1 MTDSGLIGTS
11 PCLRDVLNSV
21 RLVAQTDSAV
31 LIQGETGTG
40 KELIAKMLHQE
51 SQRRSGPFVKLNC
64 AAVPAD
70 LLESEL
76 FGHERGAFTGA
87 LTRTT
92 GRFQVAHRGTLF
104 LDEIADLPLELQPK
118 FLRVLQEHEFER
130 IGSTNTIRV
139 DVRIVAAT
147 NQDLAGMVN
156 ERRFRADLFYR
167 LNVFPILIPPLRER
181 PEDIPI
187 LATHFAA
194 MFAKQMNKGLIS
206 IPDPVMNILG
216 GYDWPGNI
224 RELQNVIERS
234 VIVSTGPILRLQVN
248 ELKTLGRRDSMRT
261 LAEAERDHILEALR
275 QVGWVVGGIHGAAI
289 LLGLPRTTL
298 LSRMRKLGISRGSSS
313 IASAVGLMGGCADNS
328 RLDRLAG
335 GIEDMGQG
343 FPFVGQPEQSV
354 AVGVGKL

>member
-1 MTDSGLIGTS
+1 
-11 PCLRDVLNSV
+11 
-21 RLVAQTDSAV
+21 
-31 LIQGETGTG
+31 
-40 KELIAKMLHQE
+40 
-51 SQRRSGPFVKLNC
+51 
-64 AAVPAD
+64 
-70 LLESEL
+70 
-76 FGHERGAFTGA
+76 
-87 LTRTT
+87 
-92 GRFQVAHRGTLF
+92 
-104 LDEIADLPLELQPK
+104 
-118 FLRVLQEHEFER
+118 
-130 IGSTNTIRV
+130 V

-147 NQDLAGMVN
+147 NQDLVGMVN

-248 ELKTLGRRDSMRT
+248 ELKTLRRRDSMRT

-313 IASAVGLMGGCADNS
+313 IAPAVGLMGGCADNS